1 MQGLSI
7 LTDPQGKP
15 KTAMIDLQQHDTQLN
30 PLVIGLLELLN
41 QQQEDTER
49 ADYQAMA
56 HAALNRAYGDDE
68 PDYSDVPAYTTRKR
82 P

>member
-41 QQQEDTER
+41 QQQEDAER
-49 ADYQAMA
+49 ADFQTMA